1 MRTGTAAVASA
12 PLVTRPRGREP
23 PDFRPLPGSEALPAM
38 DVAELRSGGSVL
50 STVAE
55 VVEQIFFCLPTK
67 SLQRSASVCRLWSDC
82 ARRVLRR
89 HRRLSWITTK
99 GHTYVDEE
107 HGQHFLVKK
116 MMEELEEV
124 FVLPEIVL
132 YMAGTDTFCV
142 QSSSRRR
149 KGRRGESA
157 MKSKDAEVATRFE
170 KLLPVDCK
178 LLGVSCPGIVYTPMG
193 DGKQRPLEME
203 DGIAGFALLLPKIE
217 GVTVKCFHLSNKDLK
232 NNTLDQRKLQAAGL
246 HDNPD
251 LRTVLLFG
259 YNTYKPPAADFIQQ
273 LTKPINVRNTIVV
286 GGLVDRVFSPSSES
300 IDARHMYGTVGLSF
314 SGKQIQA
321 ASILLDED
329 MVSPENVEAAMKRLK
344 AANIPEHN
352 TVGFMF
358 ACIGRG
364 QNYYSMM
371 ENVEADAFRK
381 QFPNTPLFGFFGN
394 GEIGCDRIVTENFS
408 LRECSCSLE
417 YDELIHG
424 YTTVMVLLHLGP
436 LK

>member
-1 MRTGTAAVASA
+1 MRTRTTAATSA
-12 PLVTRPRGREP
+12 PLVTHRAAREP
-23 PDFRPLPGSEALPAM
+23 SDFRPPPGSGASRAM

-55 VVEQIFFCLPTK
+55 VVEQILFCLPTK

-99 GHTYVDEE
+99 GHAYADGE
-107 HGQHFLVKK
+107 HGQHFLVNK
-116 MMEELEEV
+116 MIEELEEV
-124 FVLPEIVL
+124 YVLPETVL

-142 QSSSRRR
+142 QSSSRWRKERR
-149 KGRRGESA
+149 DESA
-157 MKSKDAEVATRFE
+157 MKSKDAEVATKFE
-170 KLLPVDCK
+170 KLLPMNCK
-178 LLGVSCPGIVYTPMG
+178 LLGISCPGIVYTPMG
-193 DGKQRPLEME
+193 NGKQRPLEVE

-217 GVTVKCFHLSNKDLK
+217 GVTIRCFHLSNKDLK
-232 NNTLDQRKLQAAGL
+232 NNTFDQRKLQAAGL
-246 HDNPD
+246 LDNPD

-259 YNTYKPPAADFIQQ
+259 YNTYKPPAVDFIQR
-273 LTKPINVRNTIVV
+273 LTKPINGRNTIVV
-286 GGLVDRVFSPSSES
+286 GGYGDRVFSPSSES

-314 SGKQIQA
+314 SGKPIQA

-329 MVSPENVEAAMKRLK
+329 VVTPESVETAMKRLK

-352 TVGFMF
+352 TVGFMC

-381 QFPNTPLFGFFGN
+381 QFPNIPLFGFFGN
-394 GEIGCDRIVTENFS
+394 GEIGCDRIVTDNFS
-408 LRECSCSLE
+408 LRECSSSLE
-417 YDELIHG
+417 YDELIHS